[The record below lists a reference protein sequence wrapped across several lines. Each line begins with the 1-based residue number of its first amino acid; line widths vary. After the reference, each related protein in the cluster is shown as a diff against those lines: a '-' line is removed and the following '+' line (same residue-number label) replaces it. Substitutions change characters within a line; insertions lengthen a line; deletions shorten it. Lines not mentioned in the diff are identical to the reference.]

1 MNEER
6 HEYELTVITGGEE
19 NVDIQNLLTE
29 RSALEVIMKQAEKI
43 RLAYP
48 IKKNDFAFM
57 TVAGF
62 GMMPQE
68 IALLRRELDANQHI
82 LRYLILRFTSK
93 IDDKESVPLSSPIV
107 REETISKNKTSDL
120 LTNEALEKKIEEI
133 SK

>member
-1 MNEER
+1 
-6 HEYELTVITGGEE
+6 
-19 NVDIQNLLTE
+19 
-29 RSALEVIMKQAEKI
+29 
-43 RLAYP
+43 
-48 IKKNDFAFM
+48 M

-68 IALLRRELDANQHI
+68 ISLLRRELDANQHI

-107 REETISKNKTSDL
+107 REETVDKNKTSDL

-133 SK
+133 TKS